1 MDMETKTITHRFFDG
16 LNQQVLGAIDQ
27 GFQQL
32 HTISNAT
39 LRAELQ
45 NSLDT
50 ITADIQ
56 SKIKTELKNALMNAQ
71 GEFVQTMHCSLSQD
85 DINSVV
91 DQVVNPYS
99 GDHQGLIHALNGTAI
114 QDAIIAEIQTKVRTK
129 ITGWYGSFENLTATA
144 METVRQMV
152 MHAYDTAV
160 SSVLSQAQT
169 TLKNA
174 YDRLSAKLENAAEKQ
189 VASRIGSLIPA
200 GLPILPPFGW
210 WCTLNVWYIEVAG
223 EMPEFKVVDAHDET
237 LVDPLFG
244 HDAQEYKRIFEK
256 IWIDINNKN
265 LQDPDVLSSY
275 NMPVS
280 FNYNTG
286 TFIIVPPMKTGVGDR
301 SGGWDENSEYGHHS
315 IPSLP

>member
-56 SKIKTELKNALMNAQ
+56 SKIKTELKNALMSSQ

-114 QDAIIAEIQTKVRTK
+114 QDAIVSEVQMLVRDK
-129 ITGWYGSFENLTATA
+129 ISVAYGEVENLTSAA
-144 METVRQMV
+144 METVRSMV
-152 MHAYDTAV
+152 MDAYDKAV
-160 SSVLSQAQT
+160 STVLSKAQA
-169 TLKNA
+169 TLKDEYN
-174 YDRLSAKLENAAEKQ
+174 RLSGRLEGVVEKK
-189 VASRIGSLIPA
+189 VASLVGSLVPC

-223 EMPEFKVVDAHDET
+223 EMPEFKVVDVHDET
-237 LVDPLFG
+237 LVNPLFG
-244 HDAQEYKRIFEK
+244 HDAQEYKRIFRYVR
-256 IWIDINNKN
+256 IDTNGDDIEDKLVGVN
-265 LQDPDVLSSY
+265 LPLS
-275 NMPVS
+275 
-280 FNYNTG
+280 FGYNTG

-301 SGGWDENSEYGHHS
+301 SGGWDELSQFGNW
-315 IPSLP
+315 SLP

>member
-56 SKIKTELKNALMNAQ
+56 SKIKTELKNALMSSQ

-114 QDAIIAEIQTKVRTK
+114 QDAIIAEIQIKVRAR
-129 ITGWYGSFENLTATA
+129 IIGWYGSFENLTATA

-223 EMPEFKVVDAHDET
+223 EMPEFTVVDAHDET

-244 HDAQEYKRIFEK
+244 HDAQEYKRIFRYVS
-256 IWIDINNKN
+256 IDTNGDDIEDKLVGVN
-265 LQDPDVLSSY
+265 LPLS
-275 NMPVS
+275 
-280 FNYNTG
+280 FGYNTG

-301 SGGWDENSEYGHHS
+301 SGGWDELSQFGNW
-315 IPSLP
+315 SLP